1 MAKEDTFFRS
11 EIKKDRTKA
20 SFIDAYAR
28 LWMSG
33 CLFLVDMLSI
43 GLSFF
48 IAFQVR
54 GIPSLT
60 QSIEYKELVI
70 LLTITTTAL
79 FFRKGLYPSVGIHYV
94 DELKYIVGSTA
105 LAYLII
111 IGVTFLLQTGLIY
124 SRFILFLSGI
134 LSLILIPLSRYLIR
148 RPLIKW
154 RLWGEPSL
162 IIGDQISARSLQ
174 NYFMVNLQLGIRPIA
189 VLDLQ
194 SPMMIKDE
202 SSGEAHS
209 LCRIEFLARQLSIK
223 TVLVLVDDINDVHKL
238 AETYRLVF
246 RRVIFIK
253 DQEDNY
259 SLISLQVL
267 DFLNV
272 IGLQVGNDLLS
283 ESSRRLKRVIDVFG
297 SLMGL
302 IFLLPFLG
310 LISLLI
316 KLDSAGP
323 IFYRQPR
330 VGRNGVTFGLLKFRT
345 MFNNSDQ
352 LFKEA
357 LENNI
362 KLRQEW
368 IKYQKLRNDPR
379 ITRVGNFLRKFSI
392 DELPQLWNVLMGE
405 MSLVG
410 PRPFMLEQRSLY
422 GEQLKYYMSVQ
433 PGMTGLWQVSGRNE
447 KTFAQRVSLDREYI
461 QRWSFWLDIYI
472 LLRTI
477 KTVLFVKNTY

>member
-1 MAKEDTFFRS
+1 MATEDTYFGF
-11 EIKKDRTKA
+11 EIKKDFAKA

-28 LWMSG
+28 LWMSI
-33 CLFLVDMLSI
+33 CLFIVDMLSI
-43 GLSFF
+43 GLSFY

-54 GIPSLT
+54 GIPNLT
-60 QSIEYKELVI
+60 RSIEYQELAI
-70 LLTITTTAL
+70 LLAITTAAL

-111 IGVTFLLQTGLIY
+111 IGVTFLLQTGLVY
-124 SRFILFLSGI
+124 SRFILILAGI
-134 LSLILIPLSRYLIR
+134 LSLVIIPLSRYLIR
-148 RPLIKW
+148 RPLIRW
-154 RLWGEPSL
+154 HLWGEPSL
-162 IIGDQISARSLQ
+162 IIGNQISARVLQ
-174 NYFMVNLQLGIRPIA
+174 NYFMVNLQLGIRPIT
-189 VLDLQ
+189 VLDLE
-194 SPMMIKDE
+194 SPMMIKTE
-202 SSGEAHS
+202 LPGKPHS
-209 LCRIEFLARQLSIK
+209 LCRVEFLARQLSIK

-238 AETYRLVF
+238 ADTYRLVF

-259 SLISLQVL
+259 SLVSMQIL
-267 DFLNV
+267 DFLSV

-283 ESSRRLKRVIDVFG
+283 ESSRRLKRAIDVFG

-302 IFLLPFLG
+302 LFLFPFLG
-310 LISLLI
+310 LIAFLI
-316 KLDSAGP
+316 KIDSPGP
-323 IFYRQPR
+323 VFYRQPR
-330 VGRNGVTFGLLKFRT
+330 VGRGGVTFGLLKFRT

-352 LFKEA
+352 IFKDA
-357 LENNI
+357 LENDI

-368 IKYQKLRNDPR
+368 NKYQKLKNDPR
-379 ITRVGNFLRKFSI
+379 ITKVGNFLRKFSI

-410 PRPFMLEQRSLY
+410 PRPFMLDQRPLY
-422 GEQLKYYMSVQ
+422 GEQLKYYMTVQ

-461 QRWSFWLDIYI
+461 QRWSLWLDIYI
-472 LLRTI
+472 LLRTV
-477 KTVLFVKNTY
+477 KTVLFVKNTN